1 MEKKKSKILE
11 TFFKIINTIAN
22 IAVIIGLII
31 AYYEY
36 KSTDKREREMEQR
49 RYAVE
54 AMSNFSSFQFLKS
67 LSILSIED
75 TISNP
80 ISTDFIDA
88 ANYVFN
94 SYYHLSVIYNNNLAD
109 TSIIAESM
117 KMKLQAFVDSDLY
130 NNGFPTYKWD
140 SISTES
146 IKRMVDNINKK
157 K

>member
-1 MEKKKSKILE
+1 MEKKKSQTLE
-11 TFFKIINTIAN
+11 IFFKIINSIAN
-22 IAVIIGLII
+22 FAVIIGLII

-36 KSTDKREREMEQR
+36 KSTDEREREMEQR

-54 AMSNFSSFQFLKS
+54 AMSDFSSFQFLKS

-75 TISNP
+75 TITIP
-80 ISTDFIDA
+80 ITTDFIDA

-109 TSIIAESM
+109 NSIIAESM
-117 KMKLQAFVDSDLY
+117 KIKLQAFVDSDLFK
-130 NNGFPTYKWD
+130 NGFPKYDWD

-146 IKRMVDNINKK
+146 IKKMVDNINKK